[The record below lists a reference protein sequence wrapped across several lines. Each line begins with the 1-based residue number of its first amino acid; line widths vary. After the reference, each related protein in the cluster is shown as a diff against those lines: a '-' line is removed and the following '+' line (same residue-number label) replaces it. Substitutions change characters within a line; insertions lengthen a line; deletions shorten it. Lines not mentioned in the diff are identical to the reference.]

1 MFTHVLS
8 RTQMEIPIT
17 HQHTNSPTHQETN
30 THLIVDN
37 DRALELVE
45 TNETRTI
52 NNQTHISSVRVLGQS
67 SDHIAQVRQRLVDPG
82 SLLQSVSRGS
92 SSISSLTASQVHYVD
107 GGLLLHLLTSS
118 ILGLLNKPDK
128 IIFKLCRQAECS
140 HLIPTMVW
148 ALEDVA
154 FMLVLAMVL
163 FTLPSSIL
171 ADISA

>member
-1 MFTHVLS
+1 
-8 RTQMEIPIT
+8 MEIPIT